1 MVDSAIT
8 EILIF
13 CRICSEWFFTIG
25 LNPVRVAESVLAA
38 DPVI

>member
-8 EILIF
+8 EILIL
-13 CRICSEWFFTIG
+13 RQNMQRMVLHDWAK
-25 LNPVRVAESVLAA
+25 PVRVAESVLAA